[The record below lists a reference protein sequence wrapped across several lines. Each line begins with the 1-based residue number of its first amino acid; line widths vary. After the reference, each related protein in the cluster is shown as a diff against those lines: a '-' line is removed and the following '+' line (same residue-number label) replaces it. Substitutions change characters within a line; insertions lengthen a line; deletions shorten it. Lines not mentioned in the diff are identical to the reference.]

1 MVLGRGVE
9 EEAELLV
16 ELAVQGLEVCVLLA
30 EGLGF
35 SGGLSEVSEAKRMAV
50 HDLLV
55 LLYGAGVVEVIG
67 DDA

>member
-1 MVLGRGVE
+1 ME
-9 EEAELLV
+9 NEAELLV
-16 ELAVQGLEVCVLLA
+16 ELAVHGLEVCVLSS
-30 EGLGF
+30 EDLGF
-35 SGGLSEVSEAKRMAV
+35 SCGLAEVCEAKRMAV